1 MKFGENLKK
10 LRTGK
15 KLSQEALAEKVNVSR
30 QSVSKWETGDAY
42 PEMNNLLE
50 LCKIF
55 HCKMNDLVNDSIMDV
70 DLLDEEVKKK
80 VVSLRKEERK
90 KMKTLSKII
99 AMISKIG
106 RIACYVA
113 IPLIV
118 MTLVIS
124 PYIISH
130 TEVKENKITFNTR
143 NDNITL
149 VEKNNKVVLEIGKVT
164 VADVEKEIIET
175 KVMEV
180 FKKNNKNLIIGY
192 IETGFVALL
201 CIVILTSMI
210 LKYLEM
216 LFKNIHKGETP
227 FTLENVSLIKKMAW
241 TMIATILVS
250 NIGGVLFESLLHT
263 NLSVDLE
270 MFDLVEILFLF
281 SLSYIFEYGRLL
293 SLETKGQM
301 YGDENE

>member
-270 MFDLVEILFLF
+270 MFDLVEILLLF